1 MKERGWRPMNV
12 LGSVSITSI
21 PEPAMLKNIDLTRE
35 LSKPEYKRL
44 KAEADLKLAAL
55 QRQAKA
61 LGIPSIVVF
70 EGWSAAGKGTL
81 INEMILPLDPRG
93 FSVYSTRD
101 PTEEDSYYPFLWRF
115 WKRTPTRGRLAI
127 FDRSW
132 NRRVVADRVAGLM
145 KRENLRQSFDD
156 IRSFER
162 QLSDEGM
169 VIVKC
174 FLHISKSE
182 QTRRFEALRASP
194 ATAWRVTKEDLWQH
208 ERYNEYLEATEHM
221 LTETDADYA
230 PWTIV
235 EAHDR
240 RFATLKIFNTVI
252 SALER
257 GVATVE
263 RKVETPALPAPAPV
277 SAGSI
282 FKTSALDHVDLS
294 KSLTVEEYTARLKK
308 AQTELRE
315 LEHEIYLRRIPVV
328 VAYEGWDAAGKGGNI
343 RRLTQNLDPRGYEV
357 VPVAAPNDIEKA
369 HHYLWRFW
377 AQMPKAGHIT
387 IFDRTWYGR
396 VLVERV
402 EGFCTEAQWRRAY
415 REINGMEQHL
425 AHFGAVVLKFWLHI
439 DPDEQLR
446 RFHQREGMSH
456 KQWKMTDEDWRNRE
470 KIGQYREA
478 VEEMLYRTSTLY
490 APWTI
495 VESNCKRHARVKVL
509 ETVCKAIR
517 KRIG

>member
-1 MKERGWRPMNV
+1 
-12 LGSVSITSI
+12 
-21 PEPAMLKNIDLTRE
+21 MLKNIDLTRE
-35 LSKPEYKRL
+35 IPKAEYKRL
-44 KAEADLKLAAL
+44 KAEADLKLAVL

-61 LGIPSIVVF
+61 FGIPIVVVF

-93 FSVYSTRD
+93 FSVYSARD
-101 PTEEDSYYPFLWRF
+101 PTEEDAFYPFLWRF
-115 WKRTPTRGRLAI
+115 WKRTPTRGRIAI

-132 NRRVVADRVAGLM
+132 NRRVVNDRVAGLV
-145 KRENLRQSFDD
+145 KGEQLRQSFDD

-162 QLSDEGM
+162 QLSDEGV

-174 FLHISKSE
+174 FLHISKHE
-182 QTRRFEALRASP
+182 QKRRFDALRSSP
-194 ATAWRVTKEDLWQH
+194 ATVWRVTKEDLRQN
-208 ERYNEYLEATEHM
+208 EKYSEYLAAIEDM
-221 LTETDADYA
+221 LTQTDADFA
-230 PWTIV
+230 PWTVV

-252 SALER
+252 NSLER
-257 GVATVE
+257 AV
-263 RKVETPALPAPAPV
+263 
-277 SAGSI
+277 
-282 FKTSALDHVDLS
+282 
-294 KSLTVEEYTARLKK
+294 ARLKK
-308 AQTELRE
+308 AQTTLRE
-315 LEHEIYLRRIPVV
+315 LEHEIYLRRVPVV
-328 VAYEGWDAAGKGGNI
+328 IAYEGWDAAGKGGNI
-343 RRLTQNLDPRGYEV
+343 RRLTENLDPRGYEV

-425 AHFGAVVLKFWLHI
+425 ANFGAVILKFWLHI
-439 DPDEQLR
+439 DPEEQLR
-446 RFHQREGMSH
+446 RFREREGIPH
-456 KQWKMTDEDWRNRE
+456 KQWKITEEDWRNRE
-470 KIGQYREA
+470 KIDQYREA
-478 VEEMLYRTSTLY
+478 VEEMLYRTGTPY

-517 KRIG
+517 KRLG

>member
-1 MKERGWRPMNV
+1 
-12 LGSVSITSI
+12 
-21 PEPAMLKNIDLTRE
+21 MLKNINLTRE
-35 LSKPEYKRL
+35 VSKADYRRL
-44 KAEADLKLAAL
+44 KGEADLKLAAL

-61 LGIPSIVVF
+61 LGIPIIVVV

-93 FSVYSTRD
+93 FSVYSARG
-101 PTEEDSYYPFLWRF
+101 PTEEDAFYPFLRRF
-115 WKRTPTRGRLAI
+115 WKRIPTRGRLAI

-132 NRRVVADRVAGLM
+132 NRRVLTDRVSGLI
-145 KRENLRQSFDD
+145 KGERLRQAFDD

-162 QLSDEGM
+162 QLTDEGV

-182 QTRRFEALRASP
+182 QKRRFDALRTSP
-194 ATAWRVTKEDLWQH
+194 TTAWRVTKEDLRQH
-208 ERYNEYLEATEHM
+208 ERYGEYLAAAEEM
-221 LTETDADYA
+221 LTETDADYS
-230 PWTIV
+230 PWTVV

-240 RFATLKIFNTVI
+240 RFATLKIFGTVI
-252 SALER
+252 NALER
-257 GVATVE
+257 GVASLGQKAE
-263 RKVETPALPAPAPV
+263 APALRVQAPA
-277 SAGSI
+277 SDGNT
-282 FKTSALDHVDLS
+282 FKTTALAHVDLS
-294 KSLTVEEYTARLKK
+294 KSLTPEEYAARLKK
-308 AQTELRE
+308 AQTALRE
-315 LEHEIYLRRIPVV
+315 LEHEIYLRRVPVV
-328 VAYEGWDAAGKGGNI
+328 IAYEGWDAAGKGGNI

-425 AHFGAVVLKFWLHI
+425 AHFGAVILKFWLHI
-439 DPDEQLR
+439 DPEEQLR
-446 RFHQREGMSH
+446 RFREREGIPH
-456 KQWKMTDEDWRNRE
+456 KQWKITEEDWRNRE
-470 KIGQYREA
+470 KIDQYREA
-478 VEEMLYRTSTLY
+478 VEEMLYRTSTPY
-490 APWTI
+490 AQWPI

>member
-1 MKERGWRPMNV
+1 V
-12 LGSVSITSI
+12 
-21 PEPAMLKNIDLTRE
+21 LKNIDLTRE
-35 LSKPEYKRL
+35 VPKADYKRL
-44 KAEADLKLAAL
+44 KADADLKLAAL
-55 QRQAKA
+55 QRQSKA
-61 LGIPSIVVF
+61 LGVPIIVAF

-93 FSVYSTRD
+93 FSVYSARG
-101 PTEEDSYYPFLWRF
+101 PTEEDAFYPFLWRF

-132 NRRVVADRVAGLM
+132 NRRVLTDRVAGVV
-145 KRENLRQSFDD
+145 KGERLRQAFDD

-162 QLSDEGM
+162 QLSDEGV

-174 FLHISKSE
+174 FLHISKGE
-182 QTRRFEALRASP
+182 QKRRFKTLRSNP
-194 ATAWRVTKEDLWQH
+194 ATAWRVTKEDLQQH
-208 ERYNEYLEATEHM
+208 QRYDEYLAAAEDM

-230 PWTIV
+230 PWTII

-240 RFATLKIFNTVI
+240 RFATLKLFGTVI
-252 SALER
+252 NALER
-257 GVATVE
+257 GFATVE
-263 RKVETPALPAPAPV
+263 RKTEAPAPPV
-277 SAGSI
+277 AETFSGGNI
-282 FKTSALDHVDLS
+282 FKPTALDHVDLS
-294 KSLTVEEYTARLKK
+294 KSLTPEEYAGRLKK
-308 AQTELRE
+308 AQTTLRE
-315 LEHEIYLRRIPVV
+315 LEHQIYVRRVPVV
-328 VAYEGWDAAGKGGNI
+328 IAYEGWDAAGKGGNI

-387 IFDRTWYGR
+387 IFDRSWYGR

-415 REINGMEQHL
+415 REINGMEQHM

-439 DPDEQLR
+439 DPEEQLR
-446 RFHQREGMSH
+446 RFREREGMSH
-456 KQWKMTDEDWRNRE
+456 KQWKITGEDWRNRE
-470 KIGQYREA
+470 KITQYRES
-478 VEEMLYRTSTLY
+478 VEEMLYRTSTPY

-495 VESNCKRHARVKVL
+495 VESNCKRHARIKVL
-509 ETVCKAIR
+509 ETVCKAIQ

>member
-1 MKERGWRPMNV
+1 
-12 LGSVSITSI
+12 
-21 PEPAMLKNIDLTRE
+21 
-35 LSKPEYKRL
+35 
-44 KAEADLKLAAL
+44 
-55 QRQAKA
+55 
-61 LGIPSIVVF
+61 
-70 EGWSAAGKGTL
+70 
-81 INEMILPLDPRG
+81 
-93 FSVYSTRD
+93 
-101 PTEEDSYYPFLWRF
+101 
-115 WKRTPTRGRLAI
+115 
-127 FDRSW
+127 
-132 NRRVVADRVAGLM
+132 VVADRVAGLM
-145 KRENLRQSFDD
+145 KGESLRQAFDD

-162 QLSDEGM
+162 QLSDEGV

-174 FLHISKSE
+174 FLHISKGE
-182 QTRRFEALRASP
+182 QRRRFEALRRSP
-194 ATAWRVTKEDLWQH
+194 ATVWRVTKEDLWQH

-257 GVATVE
+257 GVAAVE
-263 RKVETPALPAPAPV
+263 RKAETPALPARDPA

-294 KSLTVEEYTARLKK
+294 KSLTAEEYAARLKK
-308 AQTELRE
+308 AQAELRE
-315 LEHEIYLRRIPVV
+315 LEHEIYLRRVPVV
-328 VAYEGWDAAGKGGNI
+328 IAYEGWDAAGKGGNI

-446 RFHQREGMSH
+446 RFQEREGMSH
-456 KQWKMTDEDWRNRE
+456 KQWKITDEDWRNRE